1 MPNILGLS
9 ACSGHDSAAA
19 LIKDGKLIAAV
30 EEERLNRLKHYSDF
44 PELSIRYCLREARLS
59 PGDVDYIGIPWHP
72 TAHALRR
79 LGFRFFHNGLKG
91 LIRIRRRSYF
101 LAHLKNQ
108 ALAYENM
115 MRKSF
120 PRAKVIYIEHHM
132 AHAASAFFA
141 SPFKEAAILTMDGRG
156 EWSTALLA
164 QGEGN
169 SIKKMQELF
178 YPSSLGLL
186 YATFTMYLGFEL
198 NDEYKVMGLAPYGS
212 PKYIDIFRK
221 AIRFSEKHIVDID
234 PELMRHPGY
243 APVAWG
249 KDYYSDKIVSLFG
262 PPRAPGSP
270 IDQRHMDIASS
281 LQARFNEIGLE
292 IAQHLHSLTGKEY
305 LCMAG
310 GVALNGVMNY
320 NIKSKGPFKDLFVQP
335 ASGDG
340 GASLGSALYIQKI
353 VCGDTKEFLFENA
366 YWGPDYNNAKI
377 KEELDN
383 ARLDYISLKDPAYL
397 AAFLLKE
404 GYIIG
409 WFQGRAELGPRA
421 LGDRSILAD
430 PRKAE
435 YKDIVNA
442 RIKFREEFRPF
453 APSVLRE
460 YTDDYFIGC
469 NGPAAD
475 YMLLVAPVKEGKE
488 KEIPAVTHVDG
499 TGRVQAVDK
508 KTNPLYHSLIK
519 HFYDLTS
526 VPVILN
532 TSFNV
537 KGEPIVTSP
546 TDALRCFFSTGLDY
560 LIMGDFL
567 IFKRPLPDQIKRLI
581 EKGRA

>member
-9 ACSGHDSAAA
+9 ACSGHDSGAAI
-19 LIKDGKLIAAV
+19 IKDGKLIAAV

-44 PELSIRYCLREARLS
+44 PELSIKYCLREARLS
-59 PGDVDYIGIPWHP
+59 PEDVDYIGIPWHP
-72 TAHALRR
+72 TAHALKR

-115 MRKSF
+115 LRRSF

-132 AHAASAFFA
+132 AHAASAFLA

-169 SIKKMQELF
+169 SIRKMQELF
-178 YPSSLGLL
+178 YPASLGLL

-212 PKYIDIFRK
+212 PKYIDMFRK
-221 AIRFSEKHIVDID
+221 AIRFSEKNIVDID
-234 PELMRHPGY
+234 LELMRHPGY
-243 APVAWG
+243 APVEWG
-249 KDYYSDKIVSLFG
+249 KNYYSDKLVSLFG
-262 PPRAPGSP
+262 PPRAPGAP
-270 IDQRHMDIASS
+270 IEGRHMDIASS
-281 LQARFNEIGLE
+281 LQTRFNEIGLE
-292 IAQHLHSLTGKEY
+292 IAGHLHSLTGKDY

-320 NIKSKGPFKDLFVQP
+320 NIKSRGPFKDVFIQP

-340 GASLGSALYIQKI
+340 GTSLGSALYIQKI
-353 VCGDTKEFLFENA
+353 ICGEAREFSFEHA
-366 YWGPDYNNAKI
+366 YWGPDYNDAKI

-421 LGDRSILAD
+421 LGNRSILAD

-453 APSVLRE
+453 APSVLKE
-460 YTDDYFIGC
+460 YADDYFIGC
-469 NGPAAD
+469 GGVSAD

-488 KEIPAVTHVDG
+488 KVIPAVTHVDG

-508 KTNPLYHSLIK
+508 KANPLYHSLIK
-519 HFYDLTS
+519 HFYDFTGI
-526 VPVILN
+526 PVILN

-546 TDALRCFFSTGLDY
+546 TDALRCFFSTGLDF
-560 LIMGDFL
+560 LVMGNFL
-567 IFKRPLPDQIKRLI
+567 IFKRPLPDPVKRLL
-581 EKGRA
+581 EAQ